1 MKYIFPVERLPEWV
15 RFALQN
21 ERYCQVLADICPLF
35 KGRLKE
41 DPIQGSF
48 QIQLNVFEYYVFWFA
63 YYPVCRG
70 SFERSDEVVV
80 RKNRRFRLENW
91 ASSLPV
97 LASAGRGVGQ
107 KTECSLYLRLLYS
120 YLRSF
125 VPNYGLNAYQPYRS
139 SLLHYSSGYDGS
151 VLQQAEFLV
160 YTLAHFWLVD
170 NDFSPV
176 TVNVCRSFGVPFY
189 PLRAVLGE
197 VLPTAGLGEVVKLFL
212 RFLNS
217 SLVDNKEGPA
227 LMESGGSPWW
237 QSISSSA
244 SKPRPALSLFS
255 CGGSVGSWNS
265 VIQRPLYRF
274 ILRSFL
280 FCPMGGSIKNA
291 SQVFSV
297 WTSYL
302 EPWKISSEDFAKFEA
317 QECQYGDRSRN
328 ENSQLQVK
336 SDANTNVSR
345 SEGLYTPSWESY
357 VVFNYLFYS
366 SLVVHFLGFAHKFL
380 HANTEMMI
388 QMVLQLLNIL
398 TSSNEL
404 VDLVKK
410 VDAAY
415 HSKPAGSSPISDTS
429 YRSISSIREQ
439 LQDWEDGLCESD
451 ADGSFLHENWNSD
464 LRLFSEDEDGGHQL
478 LQLFILRAQ
487 HEIRALNGE
496 NLSQNLQKL
505 DSLKAQMSCLFGGSV
520 GKPSNLMIPEP
531 MHDQHGRDEVFT
543 PKHPGVGKRTWA
555 DVKYKGDSMKRPIS
569 DGEVA
574 WLARLLVRLSYWLNE
589 NLGLDQQGEGSS
601 DPSPSGSFV
610 EVSSDD
616 TYHISGAKDAL
627 WVVLSSVGFWLVLF
641 SHMVVNFMRKHRLRI
656 NLRGLASKKVVMI
669 ITAYVVFS
677 VWKKV
682 LGMCHTLL

>member
-1 MKYIFPVERLPEWV
+1 MDSQIKAQNLASTILSSSTPPQISSACSAVESYLQKHVPDQTRTFFSIAFPALISKIFGYDDSAASQKPASSTGWIDQIHASNDPDLSGKLFNLLSPSGILLSSIFSVDRQSLVKYIFPVERLPEWV

-91 ASSLPV
+91 ASSL
-97 LASAGRGVGQ
+97 ASGGRGVGQ
-107 KTECSLYLRLLYS
+107 KTECRLYLRLLYA

-125 VPNYGLNAYQPYRS
+125 VPNNGLNAYQPYRS

-176 TVNVCRSFGVPFY
+176 PVNVCRSFGVPFY

-197 VLPTAGLGEVVKLFL
+197 VLPTAGLGEVVKFFL

-217 SLVDNKEGPA
+217 CLVDNKEGPA
-227 LMESGGSPWW
+227 LMESGGSPRW
-237 QSISSSA
+237 QSISGSA
-244 SKPRPALSLFS
+244 SKPRPALSPFS

-297 WTSYL
+297 WVSYL
-302 EPWKISSEDFAKFEA
+302 EPWKISSEDFVKFEA
-317 QECQYGDRSRN
+317 QECQYGDRLRS
-328 ENSQLQVK
+328 ENPQLQVK

-357 VVFNYLFYS
+357 VMFNYLFYS

-388 QMVLQLLNIL
+388 QMVLQ
-398 TSSNEL
+398 
-404 VDLVKK
+404 
-410 VDAAY
+410 
-415 HSKPAGSSPISDTS
+415 
-429 YRSISSIREQ
+429 
-439 LQDWEDGLCESD
+439 DWEDGLCESD

-464 LRLFSEDEDGGHQL
+464 LRLFCEDEDGGHQL
-478 LQLFILRAQ
+478 LQVF
-487 HEIRALNGE
+487 
-496 NLSQNLQKL
+496 LSRY
-505 DSLKAQMSCLFGGSV
+505 
-520 GKPSNLMIPEP
+520 
-531 MHDQHGRDEVFT
+531 H
-543 PKHPGVGKRTWA
+543 
-555 DVKYKGDSMKRPIS
+555 
-569 DGEVA
+569 
-574 WLARLLVRLSYWLNE
+574 
-589 NLGLDQQGEGSS
+589 
-601 DPSPSGSFV
+601 SFR
-610 EVSSDD
+610 VS
-616 TYHISGAKDAL
+616 
-627 WVVLSSVGFWLVLF
+627 
-641 SHMVVNFMRKHRLRI
+641 
-656 NLRGLASKKVVMI
+656 
-669 ITAYVVFS
+669 
-677 VWKKV
+677 
-682 LGMCHTLL
+682 

>member
-1 MKYIFPVERLPEWV
+1 MDSQIKAQNLASTILSSSTPPQISSACSAVESYLQKHVPDQTRTFFSIAFPALISKIFGYDDSAASQKPASSTGWIDQIHASNDPDLSGKLFNLLSPSGILLSSIFSVDRQSLVKYIFPVERLPEWV

-91 ASSLPV
+91 ASSL
-97 LASAGRGVGQ
+97 ASGGRGVGQ
-107 KTECSLYLRLLYS
+107 KTECRLYLRLLYA

-125 VPNYGLNAYQPYRS
+125 VPNNGLNAYQPYRS

-176 TVNVCRSFGVPFY
+176 PVNVCRSFGVPFY

-197 VLPTAGLGEVVKLFL
+197 VLPTAGLGEVVKFFL

-217 SLVDNKEGPA
+217 CLVDNKEGPA
-227 LMESGGSPWW
+227 LMESGGSPRW
-237 QSISSSA
+237 QSISGSA
-244 SKPRPALSLFS
+244 SKPRPALSPFS

-297 WTSYL
+297 WVSYL
-302 EPWKISSEDFAKFEA
+302 EPWKISSEDFVKFEA
-317 QECQYGDRSRN
+317 QECQYGDRLRS
-328 ENSQLQVK
+328 ENPQLQVK

-357 VVFNYLFYS
+357 VMFNYLFYS

-404 VDLVKK
+404 VDFLKK

-439 LQDWEDGLCESD
+439 LQV
-451 ADGSFLHENWNSD
+451 
-464 LRLFSEDEDGGHQL
+464 LF
-478 LQLFILRAQ
+478 
-487 HEIRALNGE
+487 
-496 NLSQNLQKL
+496 
-505 DSLKAQMSCLFGGSV
+505 
-520 GKPSNLMIPEP
+520 
-531 MHDQHGRDEVFT
+531 
-543 PKHPGVGKRTWA
+543 
-555 DVKYKGDSMKRPIS
+555 
-569 DGEVA
+569 
-574 WLARLLVRLSYWLNE
+574 LSYILE
-589 NLGLDQQGEGSS
+589 LGS
-601 DPSPSGSFV
+601 
-610 EVSSDD
+610 
-616 TYHISGAKDAL
+616 
-627 WVVLSSVGFWLVLF
+627 
-641 SHMVVNFMRKHRLRI
+641 
-656 NLRGLASKKVVMI
+656 
-669 ITAYVVFS
+669 
-677 VWKKV
+677 
-682 LGMCHTLL
+682 